1 MSSVFYRALMTSD
14 ADILQWVD
22 VETEIVTDWP
32 DTIDGIVA
40 SAWNGMIGVTH
51 TGGGGAPA

>member
-1 MSSVFYRALMTSD
+1 MSSVFYRALMASNIDT
-14 ADILQWVD
+14 LQWVA

-40 SAWNGMIGVTH
+40 SAWDGMIGVTH
-51 TGGGGAPA
+51 IGGGGMPG